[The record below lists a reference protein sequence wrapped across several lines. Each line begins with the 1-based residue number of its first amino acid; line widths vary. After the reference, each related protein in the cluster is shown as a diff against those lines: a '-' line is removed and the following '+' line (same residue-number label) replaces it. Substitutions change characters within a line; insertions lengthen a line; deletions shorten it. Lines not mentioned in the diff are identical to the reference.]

1 MLAQIEVRWDG
12 LRTHSFSL
20 APSTLSLVRLC
31 SLTRKIPN
39 LSGGMKRGAVA
50 IIGGIAALAQV
61 TETAYV
67 WPSQYDE
74 IEDILYLQ
82 TGYRSRGFVQG

>member
-1 MLAQIEVRWDG
+1 
-12 LRTHSFSL
+12 
-20 APSTLSLVRLC
+20 
-31 SLTRKIPN
+31 
-39 LSGGMKRGAVA
+39 MKRRAVA
-50 IIGGIAALAQV
+50 IIGAIVALAQAV
-61 TETAYV
+61 QAAYE